1 MLHKQHATDHK
12 AASAAAR
19 LIVIPRGVRGQA
31 QWHTFPWLQF
41 HSRQKKEQINIAHRS
56 TLLEAH
62 TWTGGWVPLSQAMR
76 TGEFQPWPGARRET
90 RIKRRSFAGKHLFCY
105 ISCAYSGLIYGSQM
119 NDLCDPTCRV
129 QLIQVHPGWFPCFS
143 IVSYFSI
150 SGPAE
155 AHHTAFYTLQR
166 GKGYPLLNATE
177 YRLPL

>member
-1 MLHKQHATDHK
+1 MLHKQHATDHE

-19 LIVIPRGVRGQA
+19 LVVIPRGVRGQA

-62 TWTGGWVPLSQAMR
+62 TWAGGSTRPSNEDRWIPALTRCTEGNMNQKTQRCQTAPL
-76 TGEFQPWPGARRET
+76 
-90 RIKRRSFAGKHLFCY
+90 
-105 ISCAYSGLIYGSQM
+105 LIYILHIFWFNLWLSNEWSLWSDQGRAA
-119 NDLCDPTCRV
+119 TRA
-129 QLIQVHPGWFPCFS
+129 HPGWFPCFS
-143 IVSYFSI
+143 IASSFSI

-177 YRLPL
+177 YRLPLL